1 MSLNF
6 EFQGV
11 AVNTFNLKDEMYS
24 LVYGGKVPAQG
35 FDGSESRLKEYRK
48 DPQESNLFS
57 LFFCFHFYDEY

>member
-48 DPQESNLFS
+48 DPQESN
-57 LFFCFHFYDEY
+57 